1 MGWVLDLYSRI
12 SLLGVNLNREN
23 RIVSQNH
30 QNINRTIFWISIIT
44 IFYCIFYY
52 LFGLYALLITGFL
65 FFSLWNLLYLL
76 TKNGKFKLVRFLI
89 LLLGN
94 LQITALN
101 YFAGGDA
108 GIYIFFIPAS
118 LAPFL
123 FYSITE
129 KKQII
134 YFAIFS
140 STLLLICMYFKEMSI
155 SYYKIFDIRFHLI
168 LYVLSVLS
176 SIALSIFFISF
187 LVYLKDIHATLE
199 QRETTNSD
207 NLLAALTESL
217 TKTSKILDTTGEGYW
232 FLQNTTI
239 IEINTSLSILLER
252 PRDEIIGKDIS
263 FFLDELGLEIFNSD
277 LQKIIKEKKF
287 SHELSLFKKDG
298 TTVPCLL
305 HSTFFEKDAEEK
317 IEIFSFISDI
327 SEMKYFQKEL
337 VKSVK
342 QADDATRA
350 KSLFLASISHE
361 IRTPMNSIIGLSELA
376 IRNRK
381 PEKTEDYLSK
391 INRSANSLLK
401 IINDLLDFSKVESGK
416 MEMEFTPF
424 SLSVLL
430 DQLYHMIEYKIKEK
444 NLAFELIYD
453 INIPELINGDPTK
466 VQQILLNLL
475 QNSIKFTESGSITL
489 KLHMEKEEPTSLLI
503 QFSVEDT
510 GIGLRPEEIQKLF
523 KPFSQADSSTQRKY
537 GGTGLGLSIIKKLL
551 DLMNGSIRVESHVG
565 FGSKFSFTIPFQKA
579 LNSFQKE
586 TIKSE
591 KIQVNTLLNFDNF
604 KNIHI
609 MIVDDN
615 EINREI
621 LKEQLSTLNISITE
635 AIHGRECLDILSKN
649 IDFNLILMDI
659 QMPILDGIE
668 TTKLI
673 KSDPEL
679 SSIPIITLSAHGFQ
693 EEIDKCKKIGV
704 ADFLVKPV
712 NFEDLVASI
721 SRYIRLPE
729 EKKDTAISPPKD
741 NPFQVPEITGLDA
754 KTGLRRMMGNQSAY
768 IELLKKFFT
777 NQSGTSE
784 RMQIHFANQD
794 MDSLQRDFHS
804 LLGVSSNL
812 GMTGISSIAMSLET
826 NLRKKELDSLPENL
840 KQLQS
845 ALNQMLKDLDSFFQM
860 SA

>member
-1 MGWVLDLYSRI
+1 MGWVLHLYSKI
-12 SLLGVNLNREN
+12 SLLGVNPHSEN
-23 RIVSQNH
+23 PIVSQNN

-44 IFYCIFYY
+44 IFYCIFYL
-52 LFGLYALLITGFL
+52 LFELYALLSAGFL
-65 FFSLWNLLYLL
+65 YFCLWNFLYLF

-94 LQITALN
+94 LQLITLN

-129 KKQII
+129 KKQIS

-140 STLLLICMYFKEMSI
+140 SILLLICIYFKEMNI
-155 SYYKIFDIRFHLI
+155 SYYKYFDIRFHLI

-187 LVYLKDIHATLE
+187 LVYLKDIHATLQ

-239 IEINTSLSILLER
+239 IEINTSLSTLLER

-376 IRNRK
+376 IQNRK
-381 PEKTEDYLSK
+381 PEKTEDYLFK

-424 SLSVLL
+424 SLSLLL
-430 DQLYHMIEYKIKEK
+430 DQLYQMIELKMKEK
-444 NLAFELIYD
+444 NLDFQFIYD
-453 INIPELINGDPTK
+453 KNIPELINGDPTK
-466 VQQILLNLL
+466 VRQILLNLL
-475 QNSIKFTESGSITL
+475 QNSIKFTEKGSITVNI
-489 KLHMEKEEPTSLLI
+489 HIEKEESTSLLI

-565 FGSKFSFTIPFQKA
+565 LGSNFSFTIPFQKPMT
-579 LNSFQKE
+579 SFQKE
-586 TIKSE
+586 TNKSE

-604 KNIHI
+604 KNIRI
-609 MIVDDN
+609 LIVDDN

-621 LKEQLSTLNISITE
+621 LKEQLSTLHINVTE
-635 AIHGRECLDILSKN
+635 AIHGRECLDILSTDRN
-649 IDFNLILMDI
+649 FNLILMDI

-668 TTKLI
+668 TTKRI

-679 SSIPIITLSAHGFQ
+679 SSLPIITLSAHGFQ
-693 EEIDKCKKIGV
+693 EEIEKCKKIGV

-712 NFEDLVASI
+712 NFEDLVASL
-721 SRYIRLPE
+721 SKYMLLPE
-729 EKKDTAISPPKD
+729 EKKEPTPLPKE
-741 NPFQVPEITGLDA
+741 NPFQLPEITGLDA

-777 NQSGTSE
+777 NQKGTSE
-784 RMQIHFANQD
+784 RMQIHFINQD

-804 LLGVSSNL
+804 LLGVTSNL
-812 GMTGISSIAMSLET
+812 GMTGISSLAMALET

-845 ALNQMLKDLDSFFQM
+845 ALNQILKDLDSFFQT